1 MNTRR
6 KIFGLALA
14 AWLGGAALASPALAD
29 EQKSARPPYGPHHG
43 MMMGGWGGYGM
54 MGPGMMGP
62 GMMMGGYG
70 MMGGWGLDGPWGPEL
85 NLTDAQKKKVEALY
99 AESREAGRGDWQAM
113 YEAHQKMQAAMSGD
127 KVDRAA
133 ATAAYRQMSEAMG
146 RYMERT
152 LDFREKLDGVLTD
165 KQRETL
171 REWQRTGWGCGAG
184 PGPGPGRM
192 MGR

>member
-29 EQKSARPPYGPHHG
+29 EPKSARPPYGPYHG
-43 MMMGGWGGYGM
+43 MMMVGYGGYGM

-85 NLTDAQKKKVEALY
+85 NQIGRA
-99 AESREAGRGDWQAM
+99 SCRER
-113 YEAHQKMQAAMSGD
+113 
-127 KVDRAA
+127 V
-133 ATAAYRQMSEAMG
+133 
-146 RYMERT
+146 
-152 LDFREKLDGVLTD
+152 
-165 KQRETL
+165 
-171 REWQRTGWGCGAG
+171 
-184 PGPGPGRM
+184 
-192 MGR
+192 